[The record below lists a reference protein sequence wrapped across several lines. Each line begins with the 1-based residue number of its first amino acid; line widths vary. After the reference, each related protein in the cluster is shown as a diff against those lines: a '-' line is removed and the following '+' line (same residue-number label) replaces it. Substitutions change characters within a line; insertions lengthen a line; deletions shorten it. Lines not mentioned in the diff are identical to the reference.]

1 MMNNPNFTWFLR
13 YQFYSM
19 MFFDLDQSTMYFK
32 RMTVSEENF
41 KDPYS
46 LRHFL
51 GLLAV
56 LLIPTLPATLTLI
69 KVLS

>member
-1 MMNNPNFTWFLR
+1 M
-13 YQFYSM
+13 
-19 MFFDLDQSTMYFK
+19 
-32 RMTVSEENF
+32 SEENF

-51 GLLAV
+51 GLLLV

>member
-1 MMNNPNFTWFLR
+1 M
-13 YQFYSM
+13 
-19 MFFDLDQSTMYFK
+19 
-32 RMTVSEENF
+32 SEENF

-51 GLLAV
+51 GLLV
-56 LLIPTLPATLTLI
+56 VFLIPTLPATLTLI